1 MIKSIDQRLP
11 VLLASP
17 IAIASTPSSCTCN
30 LLLESIFEL
39 VTWRALLNSLGR
51 LRFVVLLA
59 FGSEHSGNVAQAF
72 QRIGATIVIVDRYA
86 QERKI
91 GLATRKRRAA
101 LGAK

>member
-11 VLLASP
+11 VLLSSP
-17 IAIASTPSSCTCN
+17 HRYRLDTMRTCN

-39 VTWRALLNSLGR
+39 VTWGALLNSLGR

-72 QRIGATIVIVDRYA
+72 QRIGATIVIVDRCV
-86 QERKI
+86 QERKVD
-91 GLATRKRRAA
+91 
-101 LGAK
+101 